1 MMVVELELE
10 LVRQER
16 GVEDLCD
23 DYNYNGD
30 DFSHFL
36 EGSKVEVVFS
46 SNTQINSG
54 ATQPD

>member
-1 MMVVELELE
+1 MMVVELE